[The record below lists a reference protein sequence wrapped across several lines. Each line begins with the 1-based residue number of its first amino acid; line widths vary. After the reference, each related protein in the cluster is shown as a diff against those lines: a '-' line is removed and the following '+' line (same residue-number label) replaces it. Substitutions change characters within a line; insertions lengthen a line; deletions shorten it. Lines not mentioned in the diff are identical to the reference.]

1 VKRAKYG
8 NIRSRCAQGKA
19 HASKLEA
26 RRCDEL
32 HLLQRVGAITELQAH
47 PQRRFDFHVVA
58 RERVKIGTYV
68 ADFTYL
74 KRGTGALITV
84 EDCKGVATPV
94 YRLKKKLML
103 ALYGIEVQEYP
114 GKR

>member
-1 VKRAKYG
+1 LKRSKYG

-32 HLLQRVGAITELQAH
+32 HLLQRAGEVYTLKAH
-47 PQRRFDFHVVA
+47 PQRSWALTVGKIEVGKYVSDFDYMD
-58 RERVKIGTYV
+58 RDGR
-68 ADFTYL
+68 
-74 KRGTGALITV
+74 LIV

-103 ALYGIEVQEYP
+103 ALYGIEVSEYP
-114 GKR
+114 GKRR